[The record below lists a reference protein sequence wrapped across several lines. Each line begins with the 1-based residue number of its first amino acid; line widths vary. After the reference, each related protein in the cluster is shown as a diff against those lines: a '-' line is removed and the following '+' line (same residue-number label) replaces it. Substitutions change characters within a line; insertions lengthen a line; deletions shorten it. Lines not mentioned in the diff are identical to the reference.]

1 MPDWMHLPPWEYGSH
16 PCSFYWPLWEAVG
29 LLHSARPDRDDVERV
44 TATLRSIVRGSHA
57 LTYLGFPP
65 KFVAIARRLI
75 RRLDPCPTPGKPSIP
90 AKQAKRR
97 DLEALGEFV
106 VVRQMVRQTRK
117 QNPDPQSWRH
127 ALVTLYGEAAVP
139 PLLKVTHSGYRKKVA
154 DGEVTFQIVL
164 YRLNVG
170 ERTLKGRLSRAMSA
184 MRPMKT
190 ASTAEFRP
198 GSFDRAN

>member
-1 MPDWMHLPPWEYGSH
+1 
-16 PCSFYWPLWEAVG
+16 
-29 LLHSARPDRDDVERV
+29 V